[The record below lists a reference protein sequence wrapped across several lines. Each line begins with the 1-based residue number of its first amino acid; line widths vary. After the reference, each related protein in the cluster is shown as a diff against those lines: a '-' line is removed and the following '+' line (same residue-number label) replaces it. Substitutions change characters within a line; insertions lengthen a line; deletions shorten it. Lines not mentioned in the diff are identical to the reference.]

1 MDCAFHAT
9 IAVHSF
15 LTGALHLLQAIFA
28 AATMKLFYKTISY
41 LFFPGTFAL
50 GGFLYLNVLDGS
62 IQWEFLFWTAFFFA
76 LLPVVGIYSL
86 VRMGFISDIH
96 IYKREQRNLSYP
108 IAIAGAAIGCAY
120 VYYVQTDERLFA
132 WSLAATLSLFL
143 LWILNATWIK
153 VSAHMTG
160 VSGFTALQLYLFS
173 QGEENI
179 AMLSISLLLCLLV
192 YLSRKGLSAHSHK
205 ELIAGF
211 CLGFLATFATLSL

>member
-1 MDCAFHAT
+1 
-9 IAVHSF
+9 
-15 LTGALHLLQAIFA
+15 
-28 AATMKLFYKTISY
+28 MKLFYRIISY
-41 LFFPGTFAL
+41 IFFPGTFAL
-50 GGFLYLNVLDGS
+50 GGFLYLNILDGR

-76 LLPVVGIYSL
+76 LLPVAGIYSL

-96 IYKREQRNLSYP
+96 IYKREQRNMSYP

-132 WSLAATLSLFL
+132 WSLAATVSLFL

-160 VSGFTALQLYLFS
+160 VSGFTALQLCLFS
-173 QGEENI
+173 QGEDNI

>member
-1 MDCAFHAT
+1 MDCAFHTT
-9 IAVHSF
+9 IAVHSV

-96 IYKREQRNLSYP
+96 IYKREQRNMSYP
-108 IAIAGAAIGCAY
+108 IAIAGAAIGCIY

-132 WSLAATLSLFL
+132 WSLAASLSLFL

>member
-1 MDCAFHAT
+1 
-9 IAVHSF
+9 
-15 LTGALHLLQAIFA
+15 
-28 AATMKLFYKTISY
+28 MKLFYRTISY

-96 IYKREQRNLSYP
+96 IYKREQRNMSYP

-179 AMLSISLLLCLLV
+179 AMLSITLLLCLLV

>member
-1 MDCAFHAT
+1 
-9 IAVHSF
+9 
-15 LTGALHLLQAIFA
+15 
-28 AATMKLFYKTISY
+28 MKLFYKTISY